1 MQLDTLYIVAI
12 VTCLFNVG
20 YSFISLGA
28 VKSEGLFQPYLY
40 FFNIN
45 LLERIHIT
53 KTYETL
59 ILCQSKSL
67 GLVLHLMK
75 LLEQHKGSISGS
87 RGELGGSLEPLPAP
101 VFKYPMKI

>member
-1 MQLDTLYIVAI
+1 MCLLNLSVLLVRLYNMIEGKMQLDTLYIVAI

-45 LLERIHIT
+45 LLERNI
-53 KTYETL
+53 
-59 ILCQSKSL
+59 
-67 GLVLHLMK
+67 
-75 LLEQHKGSISGS
+75 
-87 RGELGGSLEPLPAP
+87 
-101 VFKYPMKI
+101 